1 MTYAQSVTDPTAVMG
16 RRIGA
21 YAIDTLIGLV
31 LLLFML
37 VPLLA
42 SLTEERSFASTAEAS
57 DRCQVVNDATFDT
70 EASTDGNSTS
80 AFDASRRY
88 CIPAGDTTYEF
99 TGEDVSSIFAALYV
113 VSFLTSGLN
122 SIVLQ
127 GLTGASIG
135 KFMTGLRVVREDGR
149 RVGFGWNLLRQLLT
163 IVDGIC
169 GGIVGLIVALTS
181 KGHRRV
187 GDMAASTYVVG
198 KADMGTP
205 IRIPGVSHQAAWPS
219 PGGYPSQAAHSG
231 PGNWPPGGTGSAGPG
246 GPDGWASPPAGGP
259 TGTWAPSGSIDQMA
273 PASMPGADGPT
284 WDPARDA
291 YIQYDHEQAAWLQ
304 WNDSA
309 KSWRPIDQ

>member
-31 LLLFML
+31 LLLFVL
-37 VPLLA
+37 GSVLSSKA
-42 SLTEERSFASTAEAS
+42 DTTSFATTGQAA
-57 DRCQVVNDATFDT
+57 DRCQVVNDTTRDAGTDSDGT
-70 EASTDGNSTS
+70 TSTGFGETD
-80 AFDASRRY
+80 RY
-88 CIPAGDTTYEF
+88 CVPVGDTTYEF
-99 TGEDVSSIFAALYV
+99 TGDDISSLLVSIYL

-135 KFMTGLRVVREDGR
+135 KFMTGLRVVREDGA
-149 RVGFGWNLLRQLLT
+149 RVGFGWNLLRQLLS
-163 IVDGIC
+163 IVDGMC

-187 GDMAASTYVVG
+187 GDMAASTYVVRM
-198 KADMGTP
+198 ADMGTP

-219 PGGYPSQAAHSG
+219 PGGYPSQAAHPG

-246 GPDGWASPPAGGP
+246 GPGGWASPPAGGP
-259 TGTWAPSGSIDQMA
+259 TGTWAPSGSIDRMA